1 MIRPITTTGAKFNN
15 VGRLRY
21 KSTNIV
27 TENVTLAEAKAHLR
41 IDSSYT
47 ADDTYI
53 TTLISVARSA
63 CENYVGFLLA
73 KNSGIVYY
81 FDKFPDSSV
90 IFLDGIWMPDSLT
103 IQYYDVNDSL
113 VTWDASNYA
122 VDEYSRPTRIVLNDS
137 SNYPDTSDNIPSGV
151 RINLINAG
159 PDDADLIPK
168 AIHQGILLV
177 IGRYYEIRQD
187 VVTGTQA
194 TEIPKMVEHL
204 LNPYRIVE
212 C

>member
-63 CENYVGFLLA
+63 CENYVGFILA
-73 KNSGIVYY
+73 KHSALIYY

-90 IFLDGIWMPDSLT
+90 IVLDGIWQPGTLS

-113 VTWDASNYA
+113 QTWADSNYV
-122 VDEYSRPTRIVLNDS
+122 VDEHSRPARIMLKDS
-137 SNYPDTSDNIPSGV
+137 SNYPDTSDNVPSGV
-151 RINLINAG
+151 RVNLLNAG
-159 PDDADLIPK
+159 VSDVDEIPK
-168 AIHQGILLV
+168 AIHQAILLV

-204 LNPYRIVE
+204 LNPYRVVE